1 MDTKDIT
8 SWLRSNVDWNRF
20 CTLVNEIGTEL
31 NERKLRFDKS
41 DLFEKSLE
49 KFSNGLMKYVNQ
61 EGVDHILPDGTTV
74 EMKYTQDC
82 LFTTKTQKQK
92 DFVSDLQLMNSRGG
106 SEGRTLPETYA
117 QYLLICDNNAIAV
130 VPTNLLEPYLE
141 NAGDGIKTKKL
152 PINVIQ
158 YVATPKDIKIN
169 SINSVLCKRMRTNL
183 HKTILTFL
191 NYHFI

>member
-1 MDTKDIT
+1 MDTNEIT
-8 SWLRSNVDWNRF
+8 HWLRSNVDWNRF
-20 CTLVNEIGTEL
+20 CTLVNNIGTEL

-49 KFSNGLMKYVNQ
+49 KFSNGLMRYVNQ

-74 EMKYTQDC
+74 EMKYTQDS

-92 DFVSDLQLMNSRGG
+92 EYVADLQLMNSRGG

-130 VPTNLLEPYLE
+130 APTEMLEPYLE

-152 PINVIQ
+152 PISVIQ
-158 YVATPKDIKIN
+158 YVATPKEIKIN
-169 SINSVLCKRMRTNL
+169 SVNAPSYKEAKYQMQQD
-183 HKTILTFL
+183 FL
-191 NYHFI
+191 NNF